1 MISYFA
7 KPLAKLVNKL
17 EGFPGVGAKSAQ
29 RMAFYIL
36 NLPKEEANELCN
48 AIMDVKENIKECK
61 ICHNFS
67 TNDICEICSAPD
79 RKKNLLCVV
88 AEVKDIISIEKTN
101 EFHGLYHVLGGVI
114 DPFNKVGPEDLN
126 IKDLVGR
133 VANNSIDEVIIAVN
147 PTVEGDTTAL
157 YLAGL
162 LRNFVK
168 KITRIGYGLPV
179 GADMDYTDQA
189 TMTKAYESRVEL

>member
-1 MISYFA
+1 MITYYA

-36 NLPKEEANELCN
+36 NLPDEEAKSICE
-48 AIMDVKENIKECK
+48 AIMDVKANIKECPV
-61 ICHNFS
+61 CHNYS
-67 TNDICEICSAPD
+67 TGEVCEICTAPD
-79 RKKNLLCVV
+79 RNKNVLCVV
-88 AEVKDIISIEKTN
+88 SEVKDIISMEKTN

-114 DPFNKVGPEDLN
+114 DPFNKKGPEDLN
-126 IKDLVGR
+126 IKDLVER
-133 VANNSIDEVIIAVN
+133 VSKGNFEELIIAVN

-162 LRNFVK
+162 LKNFVAN
-168 KITRIGYGLPV
+168 ITRIGSGLPV
-179 GADMDYTDQA
+179 GADMDYIDQA
-189 TMTKAYESRVEL
+189 TMTRALLSRAKM

>member
-1 MISYFA
+1 MITYYA

-17 EGFPGVGAKSAQ
+17 EGFPGIGNKSAQ

-36 NLPKEEANELCN
+36 NLPKEEANALCE
-48 AIMDVKENIKECK
+48 AIMDVKDNIKECK

-67 TNDICEICSAPD
+67 ENEVCDICSD
-79 RKKNLLCVV
+79 VVRDKSQLCVV
-88 AEVKDIISIEKTN
+88 AEVKDIISMEKTN
-101 EFHGLYHVLGGVI
+101 EFKGFYHVLGGVI
-114 DPFNKVGPEDLN
+114 DPFNKKGPENLN
-126 IKDLVGR
+126 IKDLIER
-133 VANNSIDEVIIAVN
+133 VSKGGIEEVILAVN

-168 KITRIGYGLPV
+168 KITRIGSGLPV
-179 GADMDYTDQA
+179 GADMDYIDQA
-189 TMTKAYESRVEL
+189 TMTRAFESRKEM